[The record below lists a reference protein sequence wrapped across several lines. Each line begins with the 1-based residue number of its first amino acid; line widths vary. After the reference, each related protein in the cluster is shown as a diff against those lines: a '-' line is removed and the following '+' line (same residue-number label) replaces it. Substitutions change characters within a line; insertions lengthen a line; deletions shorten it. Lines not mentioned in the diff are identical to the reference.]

1 MAEPIQPAVAGTSQW
16 GPLADWGERVIAA
29 LLDRIPGFV
38 LGAVGTRTGALG
50 SLLSLA
56 GAAYFF
62 YVAYMEGERG
72 AGPGK
77 RLTGLKIVK
86 LADGQTLG
94 GGMGIVRQ
102 IAHFVDAIICLI
114 GYLFPLW
121 DPQRQTLADKIV
133 GTVVLKDQPKEEL
146 SGEIFKL

>member
-1 MAEPIQPAVAGTSQW
+1 MQAGMSQW
-16 GPLADWGERVIAA
+16 GPLASWGDRVIAA
-29 LLDRIPGFV
+29 LLDRVPGFV
-38 LGAVGTRTGALG
+38 LAAIGARAGALG
-50 SLLSLA
+50 TLFSLA
-56 GAAYFF
+56 GTAYFF

-86 LADGQTLG
+86 AADGQVLG

-121 DPQRQTLADKIV
+121 DPQRQTIADKLL
-133 GTVVLKDQPKEEL
+133 GTVVLMDQPKEEFSAEL
-146 SGEIFKL
+146 FKL